1 MIAATVNSA
10 ELDAVT
16 RRLLARMGNL
26 RPAMAGIGM
35 EMENRIRNR
44 ADAKTD
50 PSGAA
55 WIGWADSTIRDYPAD
70 GNRRLLDRYGDM
82 LGSLNYK
89 ATATDVEVG
98 FGQPYAVYHEYGT
111 ARMPRRGL
119 IAGNP
124 EEGALV
130 DDDEQAI
137 LGILYDLLD
146 STIDGR

>member
-1 MIAATVNSA
+1 MIYATANSA

-16 RRLLARMGNL
+16 RRLLARLGNL

-44 ADAKTD
+44 AEAKVD
-50 PSGAA
+50 PGGAA
-55 WIGWADSTIRDYPAD
+55 WIGWADSTIRNYPDD
-70 GNRRLLDRYGDM
+70 GHRRLLDRYGDM

-89 ATATDVEVG
+89 ATADDVEVG

-111 ARMPRRGL
+111 KRMPRRGL
-119 IAGNP
+119 IG
-124 EEGALV
+124 EDGTLV
-130 DDDEQAI
+130 DADEQAI

-146 STIDGR
+146 STIDAR

>member
-1 MIAATVNSA
+1 MIYATANSA

-44 ADAKTD
+44 AEAKVD
-50 PSGAA
+50 PGGAA
-55 WIGWADSTIRDYPAD
+55 WIGWADSTIRNYPDD
-70 GNRRLLDRYGDM
+70 GNRGLLDRYGDM

-89 ATATDVEVG
+89 ATAADVEVG

-111 ARMPRRGL
+111 KRMPRRGL
-119 IAGNP
+119 IAGDP
-124 EEGALV
+124 AKGALV
-130 DDDEQAI
+130 DADE
-137 LGILYDLLD
+137 
-146 STIDGR
+146 

>member
-26 RPAMAGIGM
+26 RPAMSGIGM

-50 PSGAA
+50 PAGAA
-55 WIGWADSTIRDYPAD
+55 WIGWADSTIRDYPDD

-89 ATATDVEVG
+89 ADATTVEVG

-111 ARMPRRGL
+111 TRMPRRGL

-124 EEGALV
+124 EEGTLV
-130 DDDEQAI
+130 DADEQAI
-137 LGILYDLLD
+137 LTILYDLLD
-146 STIDGR
+146 STIDAR